1 MPLYSAIGKFL
12 QQVGQAEQTRQQST
26 QSSVFSAIAAVMEQV
41 GQESTQSTTT
51 AQVASE
57 ENEIKAKRQEL
68 LNAMIGYRE
77 MMAKTPQSLADRK
90 IELSKKQNSNDD
102 EYITL

>member
-1 MPLYSAIGKFL
+1 MELFSAIGAAI
-12 QQVGQAEQTRQQST
+12 QQDEQTRQQST
-26 QSSVFSAIAAVMEQV
+26 QSSVFSALATISQV
-41 GQESTQSTTT
+41 S
-51 AQVASE
+51 AQVEAE

-68 LNAMIGYRE
+68 INVIVAYRD
-77 MMAKTPQSLADRK
+77 KPQSLADRK

>member
-26 QSSVFSAIAAVMEQV
+26 QSSVFSAIGAAIQQV

-68 LNAMIGYRE
+68 VNAIVAYRD
-77 MMAKTPQSLADRK
+77 KPQSLADRK
-90 IELSKKQNSNDD
+90 IELSQNGDD
-102 EYITL
+102 NEYITL

>member
-1 MPLYSAIGKFL
+1 MGFFSTIEAAI
-12 QQVGQAEQTRQQST
+12 QQAEQTRQQS
-26 QSSVFSAIAAVMEQV
+26 QSNIISAIGTAISQV
-41 GQESTQSTTT
+41 S
-51 AQVASE
+51 AQVEAE

-68 LNAMIGYRE
+68 LNAMIGCKE

>member
-1 MPLYSAIGKFL
+1 MGFFSTIEAAI
-12 QQVGQAEQTRQQST
+12 QQAEQTRQQSV
-26 QSSVFSAIAAVMEQV
+26 QSMQSNIISAIGTAISQV
-41 GQESTQSTTT
+41 S
-51 AQVASE
+51 AQVEAE

-68 LNAMIGYRE
+68 LNAMIGCRE

>member
-1 MPLYSAIGKFL
+1 MGL
-12 QQVGQAEQTRQQST
+12 
-26 QSSVFSAIAAVMEQV
+26 FSAIAAAMEQV
-41 GQESTQSTTT
+41 GQESTQSATT
-51 AQVASE
+51 AQVVSE

-90 IELSKKQNSNDD
+90 IELSQNGDD
-102 EYITL
+102 NEYITL

>member
-1 MPLYSAIGKFL
+1 MGPFWTIAAAM
-12 QQVGQAEQTRQQST
+12 QQVGQKST
-26 QSSVFSAIAAVMEQV
+26 QSA
-41 GQESTQSTTT
+41 TT
-51 AQVASE
+51 AQVALE

-68 LNAMIGYRE
+68 LNAMIGCRE
-77 MMAKTPQSLADRK
+77 MMTKTPQSLADRK

>member
-1 MPLYSAIGKFL
+1 MGFFSTIGAAI
-12 QQVGQAEQTRQQST
+12 QQAEQTRQQST

>member
-1 MPLYSAIGKFL
+1 MPLYSAIEKFL
-12 QQVGQAEQTRQQST
+12 Q
-26 QSSVFSAIAAVMEQV
+26 QV

-90 IELSKKQNSNDD
+90 IELSQNGDD